1 MRQSWTISIFW
12 TGNWKLNS
20 ASGLNK
26 VVSGEIKSRWNLR
39 GSSRDSLTGGCAGC
53 GRRFQLFDYKS
64 EPTPRSTEI
73 LISHKHNTLP
83 NCMRVVLGQILFL
96 AGYQIWSTV
105 WPWYASYWFSD
116 QEERNDKCRNVRK
129 KYRKILPTIWKC
141 NDTFLFLRDIG
152 GGFVRL

>member
-12 TGNWKLNS
+12 TGNENSTLPPVFIKLYQERSNQDEIWEDLPETLLP
-20 ASGLNK
+20 AAVLAA
-26 VVSGEIKSRWNLR
+26 GEGFNYLIINPNQLD
-39 GSSRDSLTGGCAGC
+39 RDFNFPWTML
-53 GRRFQLFDYKS
+53 
-64 EPTPRSTEI
+64 
-73 LISHKHNTLP
+73 LP
-83 NCMRVVLGQILFL
+83 NCVRAVLGQILFL
-96 AGYQIWSTV
+96 AGYQIWSTL

-152 GGFVRL
+152 RGFVRL

>member
-1 MRQSWTISIFW
+1 MRQSWTVSIFW

-20 ASGLNK
+20 ASGLYK

-53 GRRFQLFDYKS
+53 GVGFNYLIINPNQLDRDFNF
-64 EPTPRSTEI
+64 PWTM
-73 LISHKHNTLP
+73 LLP
-83 NCMRVVLGQILFL
+83 NCVRAVLGQILFL
-96 AGYQIWSTV
+96 VGYQIWSTV

-152 GGFVRL
+152 RGFVRL